1 MGWNGKGYV
10 VTWKIGCSTFEQ
22 HEAKAYC
29 NSLGMEPVSL
39 DTPEKQ
45 NEFNRLIA
53 QDAQRFFW
61 TGGIV
66 DHANRLVGWS
76 NPASNTIRFSD
87 SLRIQR
93 PASPSSTISM
103 LTASSGT
110 TLPVTTRSPPSAS
123 PPTERP
129 QAGPRT
135 VIVIYLHIYPSNY
148 HNLSR
153 QVLLLNVTQTINCY
167 TV

>member
-76 NPASNTIRFSD
+76 NPASNSPTTELQGS

-103 LTASSGT
+103 LTASS
-110 TLPVTTRSPPSAS
+110 
-123 PPTERP
+123 
-129 QAGPRT
+129 
-135 VIVIYLHIYPSNY
+135 
-148 HNLSR
+148 
-153 QVLLLNVTQTINCY
+153 
-167 TV
+167 